1 MIELKEITVGYW
13 STKGLGS
20 VCRQMVIYAE
30 VPLKAKNYKLEAL
43 LNKGETTYNG
53 SSWHEVNKIELKK
66 SNSLINLPYIEVLDL
81 NEDRLILSQSNSCIL
96 YLARKFNMLGQNEIE
111 VSQCEQLLFETSDL
125 RNLITSF
132 AYTHFEDKEKEQQAA
147 KDVFN
152 RAFDNN
158 NAGKIQKFEHWII
171 NQKNTTSD
179 FLVNNNISAPDF
191 NLFDVLDFYVE
202 FIKHYNFLNNYS
214 DDDLFVELGYPNI
227 ANFYTKFKQLP
238 KMQKF
243 FNSILYKLPYT
254 NKSANF
260 GSGIKGNTWDPNTQK
275 DNTPNEINII

>member
-1 MIELKEITVGYW
+1 MNELKEITVGYW

-53 SSWHEVNKIELKK
+53 SSWHEANKIELKK

-125 RNLITSF
+125 RNVITSF
-132 AYTHFEDKEKEQQAA
+132 AYSHFEDKEKEQQAA
-147 KDVFN
+147 KDVFS
-152 RAFDNN
+152 RTFDNN
-158 NAGKIQKFEHWII
+158 NVGKIQKFEHWIA
-171 NQKNTTSD
+171 NQKNTNSD

-202 FIKHYNFLNNYS
+202 FINHYNFLNHYN
-214 DDDLFVELGYPNI
+214 DDDLFGELGYPNI

-238 KMQKF
+238 KMQKY

-260 GSGIKGNTWDPNTQK
+260 GSGIKGNRWNSLIQTDR
-275 DNTPNEINII
+275 TPEEIIIK